1 MKLYIGQVM
10 STVAGTLTVQRLDPN
25 YATQD
30 KVTYAS
36 PFGGKNIP
44 GAGNTGFFAIPTRNQ
59 FIMYAETDSIS
70 KEYIYISTIHKDY
83 SKIFEPPKKR
93 DGLSAFIKQQPY
105 EEEGIPKDYKKKG
118 LFPPG
123 LFNASGEPEM
133 INISDSRGNSISLN
147 HRANRKGLYSG
158 VNIRSGFGK
167 RLILND
173 CQNGNVVLLNN
184 ELGDGLII
192 GGDYK
197 LGYSTGDT
205 ISAREILLKTQNDIT
220 VHSEAGKVTIQSY
233 YGNGVEITSQG
244 IGLNSLIPALPI
256 AGPMLTP
263 PDGLFFKP
271 YGNIKLDSE
280 ARDVCLFAG
289 SIHKKYQTFGSIA
302 WPGEVHRSRIML
314 RAFGEQ
320 AKIQLNSDGSITIRA
335 PKDDIFIHGNR
346 INIKAETDINLHA
359 KNDINLAAGNVCRAT
374 GGVSPILG
382 DGLLVRESEPLLT
395 ELGERA
401 FDSGINA
408 ASIAEYIAP
417 VASQNVNGVLE
428 LSLRGATLDG
438 GFVNLAPLVPTL
450 NARKAIHPTFEF
462 SDYELDL
469 INQAEN

>member
-1 MKLYIGQVM
+1 
-10 STVAGTLTVQRLDPN
+10 
-25 YATQD
+25 
-30 KVTYAS
+30 
-36 PFGGKNIP
+36 
-44 GAGNTGFFAIPTRNQ
+44 
-59 FIMYAETDSIS
+59 MYAETDSIA

-147 HRANRKGLYSG
+147 HRADRKGLYSG

-233 YGNGVEITSQG
+233 YGNGVDITSQG

-289 SIHKKYQTFGSIA
+289 SIHKKYQTFGSVA
-302 WPGEVHRSRIML
+302 WSGEIHRSRIML

-320 AKIQLNSDGSITIRA
+320 AKIQLNSDGSIIIRA
-335 PKDDIFIHGNR
+335 PNDDIFIHGYR
-346 INIKAETDINLHA
+346 VNIKSETDINLHA
-359 KNDINLAAGNVCRAT
+359 KNDINLAAGSVCRAT
-374 GGVSPILG
+374 GGVIPLEG
-382 DGLLVRESEPLLT
+382 DDIAARET
-395 ELGERA
+395 IVGGDVDERA

-408 ASIAEYIAP
+408 LSIVQYGLGQAT
-417 VASQNVNGVLE
+417 QNSVGVLE
-428 LSLRGATLDG
+428 LSPLGATLDG
-438 GFVNLAPLVPTL
+438 AFVNLAPLAPTL